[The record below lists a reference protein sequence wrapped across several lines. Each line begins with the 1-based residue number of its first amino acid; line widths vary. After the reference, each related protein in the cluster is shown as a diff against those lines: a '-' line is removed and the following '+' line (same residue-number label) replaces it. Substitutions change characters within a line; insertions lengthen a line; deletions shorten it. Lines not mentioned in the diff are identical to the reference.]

1 MSNLN
6 EYLHQKRGA
15 LAAQRELAQDDSVIA
30 SRSVKVRAEGRSG
43 VRRIRIRDFQIITD
57 SPPEFAGYDLG
68 PGSPELVLGALGS
81 CLTHSYL
88 IQAADLGVPLDSL
101 EVEVTARQ
109 DPRAG
114 LIGKSHPVFPDGITY
129 TVRIESPASDAETK
143 RLREAVEKACPILN
157 FLQAPKAIKGILEHK
172 ASAPGETQKTR
183 AHRQDAAA

>member
-6 EYLHQKRGA
+6 EYLDQKRGA
-15 LAAQRELAQDDSVIA
+15 LTEQRKRAQDDSVIA
-30 SRSVKVRAEGRSG
+30 PRSVKVRAEGRSG

-57 SPPEFAGYDLG
+57 SPPDFAGYDLG
-68 PGSPELVLGALGS
+68 PSSPELVLGALGS

-114 LIGKSHPVFPDGITY
+114 LIGRSHPVFPDGISY
-129 TVRIESPASDAETK
+129 TVRIESPASAAETK

-157 FLQAPKAIKGILEHK
+157 FLQAPKAIKGVLEHK
-172 ASAPGETQKTR
+172 ASNPTAQQGARRHE
-183 AHRQDAAA
+183 AAA